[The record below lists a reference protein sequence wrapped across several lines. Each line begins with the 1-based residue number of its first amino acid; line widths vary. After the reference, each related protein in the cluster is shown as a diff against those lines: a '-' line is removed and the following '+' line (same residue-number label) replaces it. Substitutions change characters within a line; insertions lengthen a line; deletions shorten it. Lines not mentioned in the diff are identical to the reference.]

1 MSGVALPE
9 KVDGT
14 VHQAGF
20 LPTAHTV
27 KYLDTAD
34 HNTVEE
40 EVHHEH
46 SKPSEPT
53 STAPSL
59 PESQNHAQTTSKA
72 GNTAAGNELERK
84 LTQLREG
91 ATDSEHYN
99 HPLAKLGQN
108 RKNFLLFIFSIAS
121 FVDICNVSG
130 VAVAVAQISF
140 DIKLELSQI
149 VWIITSY
156 SLCFSAFLLFAGRL
170 ADLFPAQIIFEGGF
184 MALGIFSLVVSF
196 VTSNKFGF
204 LILRGLGGIS
214 GALTIPSA
222 FHLLVHMF
230 PNPAEQQKKLAMLS
244 LAGGL
249 GNVLGLVL
257 AGLCMEASYHW
268 FFRLMAI
275 ICIVFSICA
284 IFLLP
289 YTGSTYSSANDPIP
303 RWRRMDVP
311 GVILMMGALI
321 CFILSLTQGPIDG
334 WGSASF
340 IAPFIISFPL
350 GIGFFF
356 WESRIPPKTAV
367 LPSSIWKITNI
378 IILSIAVLIGFPFW
392 ATSQIAYSTWWQE
405 VYGWS
410 PLHVAAAMLPQG
422 LVCLVAA
429 AFAQLFPQVITKPRI
444 TIPVAGVL
452 IIVGEILQVFSDGGP
467 GKHYWK
473 FCFPAFL
480 LGSFGAMI
488 GFFAS
493 AINVITYCPPE
504 MAGVAGAWTNVI
516 AQIGGAVTLAVQ
528 AGMQGTGFVTWE
540 KSVARTWYF
549 MIAWTALIAI
559 QFVVFYKE
567 PMTPEEEHDAARK
580 RIMETTG
587 EIGV

>member
-1 MSGVALPE
+1 MSVPLHAEKADELAPTLPASRAAT
-9 KVDGT
+9 VDN
-14 VHQAGF
+14 H
-20 LPTAHTV
+20 
-27 KYLDTAD
+27 DAD
-34 HNTVEE
+34 R
-40 EVHHEH
+40 HEH
-46 SKPSEPT
+46 EHDLKPSELG
-53 STAPSL
+53 SVALSLLASGHLDRHDQAPARGDH
-59 PESQNHAQTTSKA
+59 PESED
-72 GNTAAGNELERK
+72 ELERK
-84 LTQLREG
+84 ITQLREG
-91 ATDSEHYN
+91 ATDSEHFS

-130 VAVAVAQISF
+130 VAVAVAEISF
-140 DIKLELSQI
+140 DIKLSLSQI

-170 ADLFPAQIIFEGGF
+170 SDLFPAQIIFEGGF
-184 MALGIFSLVVSF
+184 MALGIFSLIVSF
-196 VTSNKFGF
+196 VRSNKFGF

-214 GALTIPSA
+214 GALSSDA
-222 FHLLVHMF
+222 LRYSHLLVHMF

-257 AGLCMEASYHW
+257 AGLCMEASYQW

-284 IFLLP
+284 ILLLP

-311 GVILMMGALI
+311 GVVLMMGALI

-334 WGSASF
+334 WGSAAF
-340 IAPFIISFPL
+340 IAPFIISIPL
-350 GIGFFF
+350 GVGFFF

-367 LPSSIWKITNI
+367 LPSSIWKISNI
-378 IILSIAVLIGFPFW
+378 VILSIAVLIGFPFW

-429 AFAQLFPQVITKPRI
+429 AFAQMIPQVITKPRI
-444 TIPVAGVL
+444 TIPVAGLL
-452 IIVGEILQVFSDGGP
+452 IIIGEILQVFSDGGP

-473 FCFPAFL
+473 FCFPAFII
-480 LGSFGAMI
+480 GSFGAMI

-540 KSVARTWYF
+540 KSVSRTWYF

-567 PMTPEEEHDAARK
+567 PMSPEEEHDAARK
-580 RIMETTG
+580 RILESTG